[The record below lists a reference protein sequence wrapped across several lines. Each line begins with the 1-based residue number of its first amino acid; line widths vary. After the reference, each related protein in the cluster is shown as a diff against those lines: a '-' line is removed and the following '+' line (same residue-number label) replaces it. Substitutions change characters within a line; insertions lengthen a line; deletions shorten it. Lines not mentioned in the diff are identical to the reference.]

1 MREELYNLYLEIKDY
16 LIEDSENY
24 QYKIA
29 EDTPEEIKEKFKKY
43 KSMQDDLIINE
54 SK

>member
-1 MREELYNLYLEIKDY
+1 MKEELYNLYLEIKDY
-16 LIEDSENY
+16 LIKDLDNY

-29 EDTPEEIKEKFKKY
+29 DNAPKEIKEKFEKY
-43 KSMQDDLIINE
+43 KSMQDDLIIDE